1 MRFEYSEEV
10 SEAPFLPSEK
20 YDFTAFSL
28 KTAQFSYIFQRA
40 NFSGRIPF
48 FVCKSN
54 AFSPCFFFV
63 PYGTLLSY
71 APSRRANPSKRVFG
85 HVSGISSASRN
96 AALPNPASAPHR
108 SFLGS
113 LCRRLVIRSFLRR
126 LDIASPSPRALHQ
139 TAPSASH
146 HSPLSSFIYDKN
158 DNLFAFNVSIFV
170 FFALFKAFFIRFAA
184 VFAMRYRLFVSVF
197 HVKHFELSTLFY
209 PFCTAFSFIVVLLFT
224 VCVFTHYAFD
234 FITFVQL

>member
-20 YDFTAFSL
+20 CDFTAFSL

-40 NFSGRIPF
+40 NFSGRILF
-48 FVCKSN
+48 YVCKSN

-85 HVSGISSASRN
+85 HVGCISSASRN

-113 LCRRLVIRSFLRR
+113 LCRRLVIRSLLRR

-146 HSPLSSFIYDKN
+146 YSPLSSFIHDKN
-158 DNLFAFNVSIFV
+158 DNLFAFNVNIFV
-170 FFALFKAFFIRFAA
+170 FFCFI
-184 VFAMRYRLFVSVF
+184 
-197 HVKHFELSTLFY
+197 
-209 PFCTAFSFIVVLLFT
+209 
-224 VCVFTHYAFD
+224 
-234 FITFVQL
+234 